1 MLRQCTICGD
11 KFSSI
16 FRNKETCDHC
26 EQDQEREHSGFET
39 LMFVDGTPMVE
50 AQEAQYIID
59 EYIADIAEYR
69 EKLPDLRTDTK
80 GDAGG

>member
-16 FRNKETCDHC
+16 FRNKETCDYC

-50 AQEAQYIID
+50 AQEAQDIID
-59 EYIADIAEYR
+59 EYIADIAEYKAEIAELKTR
-69 EKLPDLRTDTK
+69 YE
-80 GDAGG
+80 GSAG